1 MAVNNYRM
9 NEIDWVA
16 HILVI
21 VGALNFGL
29 IGAFRLDLVQATLGG
44 SPTLVQLTYILVG
57 LAGLYKLYKLTMMKG
72 KK

>member
-1 MAVNNYRM
+1 MAAKDYKM

-21 VGALNFGL
+21 LGALNFGL

-57 LAGLYKLYKLTMMKG
+57 LAGLYKLYKLTVMKG

>member
-1 MAVNNYRM
+1 MAVKHYSM

-21 VGALNFGL
+21 LGALNFGL
-29 IGAFRLDLVQATLGG
+29 IGAFKLDIVQATLGG
-44 SPTLVQLTYILVG
+44 SPTLVQLTYILIG

>member
-1 MAVNNYRM
+1 MAIKGYKM

-21 VGALNFGL
+21 LAALNFGL
-29 IGAFRLDLVQATLGG
+29 IGAFKLDLVAATLGG
-44 SPTLVQLTYILVG
+44 SPTLVQLMYVLFG

-72 KK
+72 K